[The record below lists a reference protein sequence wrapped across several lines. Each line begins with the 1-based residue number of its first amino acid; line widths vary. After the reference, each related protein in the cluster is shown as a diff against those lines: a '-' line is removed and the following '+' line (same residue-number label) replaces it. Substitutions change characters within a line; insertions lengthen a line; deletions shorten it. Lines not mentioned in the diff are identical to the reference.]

1 MLQSELSL
9 ESKNR
14 HTAHTF
20 VIIVYVTCV
29 RRFLC
34 VPRGLHECS
43 VISWQC
49 GHHCFAPPVLLI
61 QTDCVLNVDKLFFF
75 FLLCASA
82 SEGSCVFVAEYED
95 GSLSSWVNK
104 ERFQGYLQID
114 GFTLY
119 ELGETGGLC
128 VTLFTV
134 QSYVTSWINGLSA
147 PSVMFSTFWFGY
159 ALLCQVSSTENGP

>member
-1 MLQSELSL
+1 M
-9 ESKNR
+9 
-14 HTAHTF
+14 
-20 VIIVYVTCV
+20 
-29 RRFLC
+29 
-34 VPRGLHECS
+34 
-43 VISWQC
+43 
-49 GHHCFAPPVLLI
+49 LLI

-134 QSYVTSWINGLSA
+134 QSYVTS
-147 PSVMFSTFWFGY
+147 
-159 ALLCQVSSTENGP
+159 